1 MSVALLVAQNLRHK
15 ARRVFWTVL
24 AVALV
29 TVCLLLLR
37 TVSAAWSASMEERRD
52 DRVAVWNRTTYALTL
67 PKGYVDELKRLDG
80 VKATTY
86 SVFFEAHDPHLA
98 ESLQG
103 YPKLAVDDAYFD
115 VYPEARV
122 DPVQLRQ
129 WKADRQGALISEKLS
144 RSLGYKVGDL
154 LTLEGRNFPGTWKV
168 RISGIYRS
176 NVKTFA
182 DNVFLLHWDYLNNG
196 LPAGDPRKDQISW
209 MMSLVD
215 YGRSME
221 IAKAID
227 AHFAPYS
234 VETQSMTE
242 KSMVGMFMANFSSA
256 LDAIN
261 FISVVL
267 VAIAALILGNA
278 VIVTVR
284 ERTFQLGVL
293 RALGFANGA
302 IFQMALWEAAIVG
315 ALGGLLGVMV
325 AYALLD
331 FGVAGEVEN
340 SMGTLF
346 PTFGVPPSA
355 AVTGIV
361 LPALIGM
368 AATVLPTMHALRGN
382 IVHTLRGV
390 E

>member
-1 MSVALLVAQNLRHK
+1 MSIALLVFQNLRHK

-29 TVCLLLLR
+29 IICLLVLR
-37 TVSAAWSASMEERRD
+37 TVSAAWAASMEERRD
-52 DRVAVWNRTTYALTL
+52 DRVAVWNKTTYALTL
-67 PKGYVDELKRLDG
+67 PKSYVDELKRMDG
-80 VKATTY
+80 IKATTY
-86 SVFFEAHDPHLA
+86 SVFFESHDVNLA
-98 ESLQG
+98 ENLQG

-115 VYPEARV
+115 VYPEAKV
-122 DPVQLRQ
+122 DPEQLRQ

-144 RSLGYKVGDL
+144 KTLNYKVGDL

-176 NVKTFA
+176 DVKTFA

-215 YGRSME
+215 YDRSKE

-242 KSMVGMFMANFSSA
+242 KSMVGMFMANFASA

-261 FISVVL
+261 FISLVL
-267 VAIAALILGNA
+267 LAIAALILGNA

-293 RALGFANGA
+293 RALGFGNGA
-302 IFQMALWEAAIVG
+302 IVQMALWEAAIVG

-325 AYALLD
+325 AYALID
-331 FGVAGEVEN
+331 FGVAGDVEA

-346 PTFGVPPSA
+346 PSFNIPPSA
-355 AVTGIV
+355 ALAGIA
-361 LPALIGM
+361 LPALIAM
-368 AATVLPTMHALRGN
+368 AAAAVPTLHALRGN

-390 E
+390 D